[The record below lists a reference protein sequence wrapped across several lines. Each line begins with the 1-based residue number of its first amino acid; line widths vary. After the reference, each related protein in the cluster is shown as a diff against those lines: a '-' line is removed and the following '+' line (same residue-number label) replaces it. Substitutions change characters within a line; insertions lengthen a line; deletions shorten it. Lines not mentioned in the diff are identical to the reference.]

1 MNGTLNLYSAAGSGQ
16 CMTLTGVCYPY
27 TCATALDPSGKCP
40 QLTNV
45 CACETNYCDGTK
57 DDGKK
62 ACCGA
67 GCPIHRDLALSVT
80 KPEISCQ
87 TAHGPGVCAPYQDS
101 CCDSGTSS
109 MQSCYEASTQ
119 DCCASGPG
127 KGKVCPKG
135 RCGTRPG
142 YICD

>member
-62 ACCGA
+62 ACCGT
-67 GCPIHRDLALSVT
+67 GCPIHRDLAVI
-80 KPEISCQ
+80 KAPPQ
-87 TAHGPGVCAPYQDS
+87 TALPQC
-101 CCDSGTSS
+101 
-109 MQSCYEASTQ
+109 
-119 DCCASGPG
+119 G
-127 KGKVCPKG
+127 KW
-135 RCGTRPG
+135 
-142 YICD
+142 